1 MTRLEFERDLML
13 LCEKAEGTLP
23 EKQVADTLIS
33 ALATYANTRK
43 LNLKVVSKTL
53 SCYHRIVAEA
63 PMA

>member
-23 EKQVADTLIS
+23 EKQVVDTLVS
-33 ALATYANTRK
+33 SLATYANTRR
-43 LNLKVVSKTL
+43 LNLKVVAKTL
-53 SCYHRIVAEA
+53 NCYHRMAAEA